1 MRGHAAGTGSTVI
14 VGNGRLHAAHL
25 VRGYLARR
33 VMIRLGNHFFELWS
47 SNVQTG

>member
-14 VGNGRLHAAHL
+14 VGNGLQHAAHL
-25 VRGYLARR
+25 VRRYLART
-33 VMIRLGNHFFELWS
+33 VMIRLGNQVFELWS